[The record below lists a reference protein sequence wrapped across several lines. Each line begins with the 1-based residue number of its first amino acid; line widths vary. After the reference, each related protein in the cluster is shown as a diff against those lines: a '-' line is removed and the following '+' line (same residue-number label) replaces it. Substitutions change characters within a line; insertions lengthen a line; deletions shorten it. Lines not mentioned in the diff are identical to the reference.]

1 MQSKLLE
8 DQIKETQ
15 GIKQIKTN
23 HDKKIEHPQ

>member
-15 GIKQIKTN
+15 GIKQIKPN
-23 HDKKIEHPQ
+23 HDKKSEQAQ